1 MPICVN
7 PKCGQISKTMS
18 PYCPSCGQQ
27 TLSRIDRSQVDGP
40 HSTDI
45 SMENFD
51 RITSDVPAPRE
62 RMIGKSRKRSNR
74 KEIQRKWS
82 TPKFRSAPR
91 PSGKKIFWVVT
102 LVAIIGIYVLGQTK
116 PSLVP
121 EQIRSGL
128 GDIKRLVVQVLPHS
142 EAYQLGF
149 DEGNRIRNLEDGMQ
163 VIGEHFE
170 SYGIQALP
178 DNGSIDEQIKAC
190 EEMVTIDPEGCASFI
205 REQNSPEYKRKIY
218 KEYAE
223 GIWQGF
229 GLLSFLENTP
239 QNKRDFVSGF
249 MTGMFG

>member
-1 MPICVN
+1 
-7 PKCGQISKTMS
+7 MS

-51 RITSDVPAPRE
+51 RVTSDVPAPRE
-62 RMIGKSRKRSNR
+62 RMIGKSRKRSKR
-74 KEIQRKWS
+74 KKIQKKWS

-102 LVAIIGIYVLGQTK
+102 LVAIIGIYVLGQTN

-128 GDIKRLVVQVLPHS
+128 GDIKRSVVQVLPHS
-142 EAYQLGF
+142 KAYQLGF
-149 DEGNRIRNLEDGMQ
+149 DEGNKIRNLEDGLQ
-163 VIGEHFE
+163 VLDEHFE
-170 SYGIQALP
+170 SYGVDVRP
-178 DNGSIDEQIKAC
+178 DASVDEQIRYC
-190 EEMVTIDPEGCASFI
+190 EETVTIDPEQCAEIFK
-205 REQNSPEYKRKIY
+205 EHNSPEYKRKIY
-218 KEYAE
+218 KQWAE
-223 GIWQGF
+223 TSWRYF
-229 GLLSFLENTP
+229 GSMNFLENTP

>member
-7 PKCGQISKTMS
+7 PKCGQISKSMS

-51 RITSDVPAPRE
+51 RVTSDVPAPRE
-62 RMIGKSRKRSNR
+62 RMIGKSRKRSKR
-74 KEIQRKWS
+74 KKIQKKWS

-102 LVAIIGIYVLGQTK
+102 LVAIIGIYVLGQTN

-128 GDIKRLVVQVLPHS
+128 GDIKRSVVQVLPHS
-142 EAYQLGF
+142 KAYQLGF
-149 DEGNRIRNLEDGMQ
+149 DEGNRIRNLEDGLQ
-163 VIGEHFE
+163 VLDEHFE
-170 SYGIQALP
+170 SYGVDVRP
-178 DNGSIDEQIKAC
+178 DASVDEQIRYC
-190 EEMVTIDPEGCASFI
+190 EETVTIDPEQCAEMI
-205 REQNSPEYKRKIY
+205 REQNSPEYQRKIY
-218 KEYAE
+218 KQWAE
-223 GIWQGF
+223 TSWLGF
-229 GLLSFLENTP
+229 GSMNFLKNTP

>member
-7 PKCGQISKTMS
+7 PKCSQISKTMS

-62 RMIGKSRKRSNR
+62 RMIGKSRKRSKR
-74 KEIQRKWS
+74 KEIQSKWS
-82 TPKFRSAPR
+82 TPKFRSTPR
-91 PSGKKIFWVVT
+91 PSGKKISWVVT

-163 VIGEHFE
+163 V
-170 SYGIQALP
+170 
-178 DNGSIDEQIKAC
+178 
-190 EEMVTIDPEGCASFI
+190 
-205 REQNSPEYKRKIY
+205 
-218 KEYAE
+218 
-223 GIWQGF
+223 
-229 GLLSFLENTP
+229 
-239 QNKRDFVSGF
+239 
-249 MTGMFG
+249 

>member
-62 RMIGKSRKRSNR
+62 RMIGKSRKRSKR

-163 VIGEHFE
+163 VINEHFA
-170 SYGIQALP
+170 SYGMDFMPNA
-178 DNGSIDEQIKAC
+178 SVDEQIRYC
-190 EEMVTIDPEGCASFI
+190 EEVVTIDPEGCADAI

>member
-7 PKCGQISKTMS
+7 PKCGQISKSMS

-62 RMIGKSRKRSNR
+62 RMIGKSRKRSKR
-74 KEIQRKWS
+74 KETQKKWS

-91 PSGKKIFWVVT
+91 LGGKKVFWVVIP
-102 LVAIIGIYVLGQTK
+102 VAIIGIYVLGQTN

-142 EAYQLGF
+142 DAYQLGF
-149 DEGNRIRNLEDGMQ
+149 DEGNRIRNLEDGWQ
-163 VIGEHFE
+163 VLAEHGED
-170 SYGIQALP
+170 YGMDFLP
-178 DNGSIDEQIKAC
+178 NGSIDEQIRYC
-190 EEMVTIDPEGCASFI
+190 EETVTIDPERCADGI

-218 KEYAE
+218 KQYAE
-223 GIWQGF
+223 DVWRGF
-229 GLLSFLENTP
+229 GFTKFLENTP

>member
-7 PKCGQISKTMS
+7 PKCGQISKSMS

-51 RITSDVPAPRE
+51 RVTSDVPAPRE
-62 RMIGKSRKRSNR
+62 RMIGKSRKRSKR
-74 KEIQRKWS
+74 KKIQKKWS

-102 LVAIIGIYVLGQTK
+102 LVAIIGIYVLGQTN

-128 GDIKRLVVQVLPHS
+128 GDIKRSVVQVLPHS
-142 EAYQLGF
+142 KAYQLGF
-149 DEGNRIRNLEDGMQ
+149 DEGNRIRNLEDGLQ
-163 VIGEHFE
+163 VLDKHFE
-170 SYGIQALP
+170 SYGVDVWA
-178 DNGSIDEQIKAC
+178 DASVDEQIRYC
-190 EEMVTIDPEGCASFI
+190 EETVTIDPEQCAEKI
-205 REQNSPEYKRKIY
+205 KELNSPEYKRKIY
-218 KEYAE
+218 KQYAE
-223 GIWQGF
+223 AISKGF
-229 GLLSFLENTP
+229 SLMAGLENTP